1 MKPPNLLFYN
11 LLSGLIGAIIGAI
24 IGGFLSY
31 LGSIKAAE
39 RTVKALYQQE
49 AKKRKEEKKELKRSV
64 GKRLLAEVKE
74 NLSLS
79 DNVQISH
86 AKIRFIT
93 EIWSAVKGNIYFLKE
108 ELQENLQKAYSEIH
122 RYNVL
127 ADYDQEKVLY
137 GRGSL
142 DSVIVERAQKVKE
155 ALLLCKEKLE
165 KLSKG
170 D

>member
-1 MKPPNLLFYN
+1 MESTNLLGYS
-11 LLSGLIGAIIGAI
+11 LLSGLIGAI

-31 LGSIKAAE
+31 LGSLKAAE
-39 RTVKALYQQE
+39 KTVNALYQQE
-49 AKKRKEEKKELKRSV
+49 VKKREEEKKELNRSV
-64 GKRLLAEVKE
+64 VNRLLAEVKE

-108 ELQENLQKAYSEIH
+108 DLQENLQKAYSKIH

-127 ADYDQEKVLY
+127 ADYDQEKVPLTM
-137 GRGSL
+137 GSL
-142 DSVIVERAQKVKE
+142 DSAIVERAQKVKE
-155 ALLLCKEKLE
+155 ALSLCEEKLDN
-165 KLSKG
+165 LSKEY
-170 D
+170 

>member
-1 MKPPNLLFYN
+1 MESSNLLCYS
-11 LLSGLIGAIIGAI
+11 LLSGLIGAI

-39 RTVKALYQQE
+39 KTVKALYQQE
-49 AKKRKEEKKELKRSV
+49 AKKKKEEEQELRRSV
-64 GKRLLAEVKE
+64 AKRLLAEVKE

-79 DNVQISH
+79 DEVQISH

-93 EIWSAVKGNIYFLKE
+93 EIWSVVKGNIYFLKE

-127 ADYDQEKVLY
+127 ADYDQEKVPLTM
-137 GRGSL
+137 GSL
-142 DSVIVERAQKVKE
+142 DSAIVERAQKVKK

-165 KLSKG
+165 EFSKE

>member
-1 MKPPNLLFYN
+1 MESPNLLCYS
-11 LLSGLIGAIIGAI
+11 LLSGLIGAI

-31 LGSIKAAE
+31 LGSLKAAE
-39 RTVKALYQQE
+39 KTVKALYQQE
-49 AKKRKEEKKELKRSV
+49 AEKKEEEKKELKRSV
-64 GKRLLAEVKE
+64 VNRLLVEVKE

-93 EIWSAVKGNIYFLKE
+93 EIWSVVKSNIYFLNE

-127 ADYDQEKVLY
+127 ADYDQEKVPLTM
-137 GRGSL
+137 GSL
-142 DSVIVERAQKVKE
+142 DSAIVERAQKVKE
-155 ALLLCKEKLE
+155 ALLLCKEKLDD
-165 KLSKG
+165 LSEEY
-170 D
+170 